1 MRYIGNVL
9 PPTLI
14 ILMNYRDIQ
23 PKRDNNV
30 PSLKYCDIRSSS
42 GNTFIP
48 CICMEKDDI
57 SQENFLCSSE
67 IRSEKS
73 GYIL

>member
-1 MRYIGNVL
+1 
-9 PPTLI
+9 
-14 ILMNYRDIQ
+14 MNYQDIK
-23 PKRDNNV
+23 PKRDKNV
-30 PSLKYCDIRSSS
+30 TSLKYCDVRSSS

-48 CICMEKDDI
+48 YICMEKDSS
-57 SQENFLCSSE
+57 SQEKFPCSSE